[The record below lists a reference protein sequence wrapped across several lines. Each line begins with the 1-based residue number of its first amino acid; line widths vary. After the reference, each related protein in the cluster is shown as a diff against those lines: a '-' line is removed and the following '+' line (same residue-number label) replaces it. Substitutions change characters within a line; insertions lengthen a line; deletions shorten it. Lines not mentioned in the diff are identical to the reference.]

1 MVANTNSAKI
11 SFDAIAASDD
21 THVKNFKI
29 YVADYALLS
38 VFAALFFVVFL
49 QFFTRYVLNDSISW
63 TEEAARYLLI
73 ILSFAGAARCQV
85 IGSHIVLEFLDR
97 YFGRALPIIQ
107 VFALVCTLFLFAL
120 FIWSAWELIE
130 RTSFQKMVSLP
141 FPKYYLYAVLI
152 VLAGVNALII
162 GGQIYSR
169 VNDLI
174 RR

>member
-1 MVANTNSAKI
+1 MVENINSTKI
-11 SFDAIAASDD
+11 SFDEIAAADEA
-21 THVKNFKI
+21 HLKNFKI
-29 YVADYALLS
+29 YTADYALLS

-49 QFFTRYVLNDSISW
+49 QFFTRYVLNNSISW

-85 IGSHIVLEFLDR
+85 VGSHIVLEFLDK
-97 YFGRALPIIQ
+97 YFGRALPVVQ
-107 VFALVCTLFLFAL
+107 VFALVCTLFLFAM

-141 FPKYYLYAVLI
+141 FKKYYLYAVL
-152 VLAGVNALII
+152 VGLSSVNVFII
-162 GGQIYSR
+162 GRQIYGH
-169 VNDLI
+169 LTGMI